1 MPPRPLLF
9 SARLQLTLSG
19 GVLFAAMLPLQW
31 MAAFGWRGFGA
42 ALTCFAVVAT
52 LVLLSLGHHTPHRSF
67 GVANAVTLT
76 RTTVATLMVGVVS
89 EMLFGGSL
97 VVDAALSWILVVAA
111 TAALLLDGVDG
122 WVARQTGMV
131 SDFGARFDMEADA
144 LFLLT
149 MSLLVHATGKVG
161 IWVLASGLMRYAFV
175 LAGWLW
181 PPLAAQLLPL
191 WRRKAI
197 YAVQVSVLIAAL
209 APVVPAEVAHAIC
222 LVGLVLLGCSFS
234 TDCIW
239 LARQTRY
246 GR

>member
-1 MPPRPLLF
+1 MPPRPLIF
-9 SARLQLTLSG
+9 SAGLQLTLSG
-19 GVLFAAMLPLQW
+19 CVLFAAMLPLQW

-67 GVANAVTLT
+67 GVANAVTLIRAT
-76 RTTVATLMVGVVS
+76 AATLMVGVVS
-89 EMLFGGSL
+89 EMLLGGSL
-97 VVDAALSWILVVAA
+97 VVDAALSWILVVTA

-122 WVARQTGMV
+122 WAARQTGMV

-149 MSLLVHATGKVG
+149 MSLLAHATGKVG
-161 IWVLASGLMRYAFV
+161 IWVLASGLMRYVFV
-175 LAGWLW
+175 LSGWLW

-197 YAVQVSVLIAAL
+197 YAVQVSALIAAL

-222 LVGLVLLGCSFS
+222 LVGLVLLSYSFG

-239 LARQTRY
+239 LARQPRN

>member
-1 MPPRPLLF
+1 MPPRPLIF
-9 SARLQLTLSG
+9 SAGLQLTLSG
-19 GVLFAAMLPLQW
+19 CVLFAGMLALEW

-52 LVLLSLGHHTPHRSF
+52 LVLRSLRHHTPHRSF
-67 GVANAVTLT
+67 GVANAVTLI
-76 RTTVATLMVGVVS
+76 RAMAATLMVGVVS
-89 EMLFGGSL
+89 EMLLGGSL
-97 VVDAALSWILVVAA
+97 VVDAELSWILVVTA

-122 WVARQTGMV
+122 WAARQTGMV

-149 MSLLVHATGKVG
+149 MSLLAHATGKVG
-161 IWVLASGLMRYAFV
+161 IWVLASGLMRYVFV
-175 LAGWLW
+175 LSGWLW

-191 WRRKAI
+191 RRRKAI

-209 APVVPAEVAHAIC
+209 APLVPAEIAHAIC
-222 LVGLVLLGCSFS
+222 FVGLVLLSFS
-234 TDCIW
+234 FGTDCIW
-239 LARQTRY
+239 LARQPRY